1 MDEDKFVRENMD
13 DLPYY
18 CIGFKDSSPENVL
31 RTRIWA
37 ALRCQTLYRTVSGF
51 MNYVTALKLLY
62 RTEVI
67 GFEQNEFPE
76 EELEEFVSRKFNLL
90 IAMQNFQN
98 FAPDMRT
105 DADSLFKAF
114 PNVKVAI
121 LESDNDQDY
130 YSTLLDVSKRD
141 DKNQYVKNT
150 ESSYQ
155 EILF

>member
-1 MDEDKFVRENMD
+1 
-13 DLPYY
+13 
-18 CIGFKDSSPENVL
+18 
-31 RTRIWA
+31 
-37 ALRCQTLYRTVSGF
+37 
-51 MNYVTALKLLY
+51 
-62 RTEVI
+62 
-67 GFEQNEFPE
+67 
-76 EELEEFVSRKFNLL
+76 
-90 IAMQNFQN
+90 MQNFQN

-155 EILF
+155 KSYFR